1 MSAARAAGAA
11 ARSKAAASTADSNGP
26 VLRLAL
32 KPLLST
38 KVGIKV
44 EP

>member
-11 ARSKAAASTADSNGP
+11 ARSKAAASTLDSNGP
-26 VLRLAL
+26 LLRLTL
-32 KPLLST
+32 KLLLLT
-38 KVGIKV
+38 KVGIEV